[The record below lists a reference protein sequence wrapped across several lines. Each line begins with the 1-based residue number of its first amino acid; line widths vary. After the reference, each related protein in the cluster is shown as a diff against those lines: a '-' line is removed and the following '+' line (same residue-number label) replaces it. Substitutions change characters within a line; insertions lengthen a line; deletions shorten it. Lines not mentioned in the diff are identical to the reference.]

1 MFMFLVMEVA
11 NTATLF
17 LKSNVNC
24 LSGVDFQ
31 RHEIKRDEILPSV
44 TEKADAMVATG
55 CCVSGEQLA
64 AEASRF
70 ARIAQVFRRR
80 KGKFFASSFNSEM
93 FFPETSSKR
102 SFKKQF
108 L

>member
-31 RHEIKRDEILPSV
+31 RHEILPSV

-55 CCVSGEQLA
+55 CCVSGEQLP